1 MSFEW
6 DIPKAEANFKK
17 HGVRFSEVVPLFEDD
32 FAITIED
39 GESDPEEQRFVSI
52 GTGAKNRIIV
62 AVYCYRGDTIRII
75 SARLAEPHEREQYQ
89 ENR

>member
-1 MSFEW
+1 MSLEW

-39 GESDPEEQRFVSI
+39 RESDPEEQRFVSI

-89 ENR
+89 ESR